1 MIVESTEAQ
10 IKHGSPNI
18 ANAMLGVCAFLG
30 LIFKLKIKQKM
41 NKGLTILANLN
52 TTERMIVF
60 VNPLEN
66 NILQMVNEK
75 YGGSW
80 VKVNEL
86 CSGDVLKFNSEDV
99 YQGFDNREDDNYCQG
114 NLEVKS
120 FNPPV
125 KRYS

>member
-1 MIVESTEAQ
+1 
-10 IKHGSPNI
+10 
-18 ANAMLGVCAFLG
+18 
-30 LIFKLKIKQKM
+30 M

-75 YGGSW
+75 YGGNW

-86 CSGDVLKFNSEDV
+86 CSGDVLKFNSEDI